1 VAYKKTFTRGYLDMK
16 LFRSVSYAGVFALQ
30 TVLQISCK
38 AQPPGQTANLAAHQA
53 TEASA
58 DSQTIEKKL
67 KMCGSKLTLNQ
78 YHELLKLTDNSTF
91 ASYEEAAPRSKRIA
105 EIFAEANDRRGI
117 FASMY
122 VAITNESVDSSR
134 RGAYQNTELS
144 KALVYRFA
152 QRYFGPLHDYL
163 LNKPLIKEW
172 DIYYKLA
179 EECTTSDLRVL
190 GTGVNTHMTFDLPYT
205 LWEIGAPASFEAD
218 FVKFGEILI
227 ERKKASTDL
236 LRDQQNVYAAD
247 FFDGYWLGSAVNN
260 LLGEGLSAKIGF
272 RAIRAEAWHNGQVL
286 SNSATRSLGEASI
299 RSAWNV
305 RQGVLRAVKNSQP
318 PK

>member
-1 VAYKKTFTRGYLDMK
+1 MK
-16 LFRSVSYAGVFALQ
+16 SFRSVASFWVLSIQ
-30 TVLQISCK
+30 TTLQISCST
-38 AQPPGQTANLAAHQA
+38 QPPRQTTDLAASQA
-53 TEASA
+53 TGEST
-58 DSQTIEKKL
+58 DSTAIEKKL
-67 KMCGSKLTLNQ
+67 KMCGSRLNLAQ
-78 YHELLKLTDNSTF
+78 YQELLRLTDNKTF
-91 ASYEEAAPRSKRIA
+91 ISYEEAAPRSKRIA
-105 EIFAEANDRRGI
+105 EIFTEAKDRRGI

-122 VAITNESVDSSR
+122 VAITDESVDSSR
-134 RGAYQNTELS
+134 RGAYQHVELS

-163 LNKPLIKEW
+163 LGKPLIKEW

-236 LRDQQNVYAAD
+236 LQEQQNVYAAD
-247 FFDGYWLGSAVNN
+247 FFDGYWLGSAVNSVF
-260 LLGEGLSAKIGF
+260 GEGLSAKIGF

-286 SNSATRSLGEASI
+286 SNQTTRSIGQSSI
-299 RSAWNV
+299 QSAWNV

-318 PK
+318 PKRN